1 MKYSIITINYNNK
14 DGLERTINSIIS
26 QTFHNYEY
34 IIIDGGSTDGS
45 LDVIKNYKHYINY
58 WVSEPDNGIYNA
70 MNKGIRQASG
80 VYLNF
85 MNSGDMFHSSY
96 VLQEVSNLNAEED
109 IIIGICFDKE
119 NNIRHSIPMQEP
131 TLLTMLKDPF
141 NHQSM
146 FFKKE
151 LFTDRQLTTLAEY
164 CRQIA
169 NIRAEIEEDA
179 ISAGLPD
186 DHISLDAGGRGAL
199 AYSEAIIVYLSFGLS
214 RLTNIFNAFCRWES
228 SREQALTL
236 FSRQAIPMIWDFA
249 ENNPF
254 AKAAGDFTVS
264 LGSIVRVL
272 ENFTQKTPGYA
283 KQFDAQ
289 SDCGLRGIMIEIL
302 SNPQQSWGESCTQ
315 VAIPKVTEKNSV
327 VYYVRV

>member
-151 LFTDRQLTTLAEY
+151 LFTDRLYDESYTIMSDAKFNFQTIILDNCSVKITDCIIADYDFYGISSNHELYIKERQRFLNELFPSRILKDYEMMFTPSEVPLTALMPELKQYPSIHRLVYAF
-164 CRQIA
+164 A
-169 NIRAEIEEDA
+169 
-179 ISAGLPD
+179 
-186 DHISLDAGGRGAL
+186 SLLIKCKHLIG
-199 AYSEAIIVYLSFGLS
+199 
-214 RLTNIFNAFCRWES
+214 
-228 SREQALTL
+228 
-236 FSRQAIPMIWDFA
+236 
-249 ENNPF
+249 
-254 AKAAGDFTVS
+254 
-264 LGSIVRVL
+264 
-272 ENFTQKTPGYA
+272 
-283 KQFDAQ
+283 
-289 SDCGLRGIMIEIL
+289 
-302 SNPQQSWGESCTQ
+302 
-315 VAIPKVTEKNSV
+315 
-327 VYYVRV
+327 